1 MSDTKVYQF
10 GEQGTA
16 TNNLLASIL
25 PALQNKG
32 IDSSYLMGL
41 MSGNNNG
48 GFFGNNGGFQ
58 DIIALIVIAAI
69 FGNGNFG
76 FGGWGNNGA
85 NANMVAS
92 TAEREMLLSA
102 IQRNGVDLSQLA
114 STLNCSIGQIDN
126 AIGQVATQICNLTG
140 QVGMSSQQ
148 IINSVQFGNSQL
160 ANQIANCCCDLK
172 SAFADC
178 CCRTQTAIQESNYL
192 TERGFCNTNQIL
204 AKGFSDIGYATQ
216 SQTCSIEKSIA
227 ASTQAILDGQR
238 AAEMRD
244 MQDKLDALR
253 EKNAQQAVIL
263 NNTQQTA
270 QFAAMLAPIQADL
283 AELKCNQVPVK
294 KIACP
299 EQYVPLNTS
308 VNATYGLIPTCGY
321 NTFGGWGWNGGNC
334 GFNGNFAWG

>member
-10 GEQGTA
+10 GEQGAA
-16 TNNLLASIL
+16 TNNLLASVI

-76 FGGWGNNGA
+76 FGNNGNNA
-85 NANMVAS
+85 NS
-92 TAEREMLLSA
+92 AERELIANM
-102 IQRNGVDLSQLA
+102 IQRNGVDLNQLA
-114 STLNCSIGQIDN
+114 SSLNCSVGQINN
-126 AIGQVATQICNLTG
+126 AIGQVASQICNLSN
-140 QVGMSSQQ
+140 QVGTSSMQ
-148 IINSVQFGNSQL
+148 IINSIQAGNSALASQL
-160 ANQIANCCCDLK
+160 ASCCCE
-172 SAFADC
+172 
-178 CCRTQTAIQESNYL
+178 TQKAILESNYL

-204 AKGFSDIGYATQ
+204 SRGFSDIGYATRD
-216 SQTCSIEKSIA
+216 QTCSIEKAIA
-227 ASTQAILDGQR
+227 ASTESILAGQR
-238 AAEMRD
+238 NAEMRD
-244 MQDKLDALR
+244 MQDKIDALR

-263 NNTQQTA
+263 NNAQQTS

-299 EQYVPLNTS
+299 ETYVPVNNAI
-308 VNATYGLIPTCGY
+308 NATYGLIPNYACG
-321 NTFGGWGWNGGNC
+321 FGLGAFNGWNGNSL
-334 GFNGNFAWG
+334 WG